1 MATNSTDFDVSF
13 KQWSEAWLMKWS
25 AIMVIVVFERNF
37 LEVLVQDFVLYFSW
51 LVNGTSD
58 LSVGNRSKYSWNN

>member
-1 MATNSTDFDVSF
+1 MATNSADFDVSF

-37 LEVLVQDFVLYFSW
+37 LEVLVQDFGLYFSW

>member
-1 MATNSTDFDVSF
+1 
-13 KQWSEAWLMKWS
+13 MKWS

>member
-1 MATNSTDFDVSF
+1 
-13 KQWSEAWLMKWS
+13 MKWS

-37 LEVLVQDFVLYFSW
+37 LEVLVQDFGLYFSW